1 MLKAITR
8 TEAYPTGK
16 EDDPGYAII
25 TVYDG
30 LTEEDWNKMAHLSIV
45 DRGKVLGLDSPD
57 DYLIPPG
64 ALYCESVRILCFT
77 RTCVVVERRY
87 NYNI

>member
-1 MLKAITR
+1 MLKEITR

-16 EDDPGYAII
+16 IDEPGYAEI
-25 TVYDG
+25 TVYEG
-30 LTEEDWNKMAHLSIV
+30 LTDEEWSDIIDMRPCDAAKYLN
-45 DRGKVLGLDSPD
+45 LDKPD
-57 DYLIPPG
+57 NYLVTPG
-64 ALYCESVRILCFT
+64 ALYCESVSIISLT

>member
-1 MLKAITR
+1 MLKEITR
-8 TEAYPTGK
+8 TETFPTGTI
-16 EDDPGYAII
+16 EDPGYAVI

-30 LTEEDWNKMAHLSIV
+30 LTDDDWRAVIDMRPCDAAKYLN
-45 DRGKVLGLDSPD
+45 LDKPD
-57 DYLIPPG
+57 NYLISPG
-64 ALYCESVRILCFT
+64 ALYCTSVRIICFT

>member
-1 MLKAITR
+1 MLKEINTIT
-8 TEAYPTGK
+8 YPTGK
-16 EDDPGYAII
+16 EDDPGYATI

-30 LTEEDWNKMAHLSIV
+30 LTEEQYDDLFHL
-45 DRGKVLGLDSPD
+45 RGNQINEYLHLDKPD
-57 DYLIPPG
+57 NYLVTPG
-64 ALYCESVRILCFT
+64 ALYCTNVRVLTYT